1 MCEYIILKD
10 FNMDKYTYNENNGL
24 WYELQGDY
32 PILILSA
39 EEEKPIGIWGQRHRR
54 YLKEHKKMI
63 YATLLTS
70 GKLKAT
76 LQILTDRQRKC
87 FFGLLSKWQRVRI
100 LLKS

>member
-1 MCEYIILKD
+1 MCEYIILED

-87 FFGLLSKWQRVRI
+87 FFSLLSKWQRVRI

>member
-1 MCEYIILKD
+1 MCDIILED

-87 FFGLLSKWQRVRI
+87 FFSLLSKWQRVRI

>member
-1 MCEYIILKD
+1 
-10 FNMDKYTYNENNGL
+10 MDKYTYNENNGL

>member
-1 MCEYIILKD
+1 
-10 FNMDKYTYNENNGL
+10 MDKYTYNENNGL

-32 PILILSA
+32 PILTLPA

>member
-1 MCEYIILKD
+1 MYEYIILENFKI
-10 FNMDKYTYNENNGL
+10 DKYIYNENNGL

>member
-1 MCEYIILKD
+1 MCDIILED

-32 PILILSA
+32 PILTLPA

>member
-1 MCEYIILKD
+1 MCEYIILED
-10 FNMDKYTYNENNGL
+10 FKMDKYIYDENNGL

>member
-1 MCEYIILKD
+1 
-10 FNMDKYTYNENNGL
+10 MDKYTYNENNGL

-87 FFGLLSKWQRVRI
+87 FFSLLSKWQRVRI

>member
-1 MCEYIILKD
+1 MCEYIILED